1 MSTHSELISEQI
13 RSVEL
18 EIEETNKSYTDASER
33 FRDVKAEHDGLQQ
46 KGNRLGHQ
54 LGVLAMQLHG
64 FKGQLR
70 EALDDERE
78 IASYVFEPNKTLTVE
93 SQHLATTRISLKGI
107 SVMGGLNHSGP
118 GGEVGSLIRVSA
130 FNVGV
135 VTSDDDTFHA
145 IRRHVKYRGDLYIL
159 NQAATMLLG
168 NRPGGSLTFNV
179 VEGGRSYAE
188 SS

>member
-1 MSTHSELISEQI
+1 MSTHSEVISEQI

-18 EIEETNKSYTDASER
+18 EIEETNKSYSDASER
-33 FRDVKAEHDGLQQ
+33 YRDVKAEHDALQQ

-54 LGVLAMQLHG
+54 LGVLAMQLQG
-64 FKGQLR
+64 LKGQLSA
-70 EALDDERE
+70 ALEDERE
-78 IASYVFEPNKTLTVE
+78 IHSYVFETNQTLTVE
-93 SQHLATTRISLKGI
+93 SQHLAATRISLKGI

-145 IRRHVKYRGDLYIL
+145 IRRHVKHRGDLYIL
-159 NQAATMLLG
+159 NQAATMLIG
-168 NRPGGSLTFNV
+168 NRPGGSLTYTV

>member
-1 MSTHSELISEQI
+1 VSTHSAEISEHI

-18 EIEETNKSYTDASER
+18 EIKETNASYSEASER
-33 FRDVKAEHDGLQQ
+33 YRDVKAEHDALQQ

-54 LGVLAMQLHG
+54 LGLLAAQMQGL
-64 FKGQLR
+64 KGQLR
-70 EALDDERE
+70 AALEDERE
-78 IASYVFEPNKTLTVE
+78 IPSYSFESDGTLTVE
-93 SQHLATTRISLKGI
+93 SQNLAASRISLKGF

-118 GGEVGSLIRVSA
+118 GGEVGSLLRVSA

-135 VTSDDDTFHA
+135 VTSDDDTFYA
-145 IRRHVKYRGDLYIL
+145 IRRHVKHRGDLYIL
-159 NQAATMLLG
+159 NQAATMLIG
-168 NRPGGSLTFNV
+168 NRPGGSFTYTM